1 MKTLSIKQPWAYLIA
16 CGLKDIENR
25 TWKTKYRGK
34 ILIHTSSKSDNEPYQ
49 LFTDEQWDEIEK
61 NQMDPEVFNSYK
73 DLGMIIGEVDIVD
86 CVINHESIWA
96 EKTHYPLNIGK
107 LVSVKDICEQHI
119 LEDYRHKFIP
129 TPQDFIEGMEFKEWM
144 QNGRGSVPSSTKL
157 LYKEK
162 DYNKLIEN

>member
-86 CVINHESIWA
+86 CVINHSSIWA
-96 EKTHYPLNIGK
+96 EKSIPQHSGFFDIHRNKPIYNWVLSNPVLYDKPILNVKGK
-107 LVSVKDICEQHI
+107 LN
-119 LEDYRHKFIP
+119 LWNY
-129 TPQDFIEGMEFKEWM
+129 
-144 QNGRGSVPSSTKL
+144 
-157 LYKEK
+157 EK
-162 DYNKLIEN
+162 

>member
-1 MKTLSIKQPWAYLIA
+1 MKKVISIKQPWAYLIA

-86 CVINHESIWA
+86 CVINHGSIWA
-96 EKTHYPLNIGK
+96 EKTHYPLNIGEHPIKPIYNWVLSNPVLYDKPILNVKGK
-107 LVSVKDICEQHI
+107 LN
-119 LEDYRHKFIP
+119 LWNY
-129 TPQDFIEGMEFKEWM
+129 G
-144 QNGRGSVPSSTKL
+144 N
-157 LYKEK
+157 
-162 DYNKLIEN
+162 